1 MRRDFRQLSLADG
14 LVVTR
19 KTKDN
24 RLDEIAAFIDWKPI
38 EDLLSEIYAQPRGG
52 YAYPVLS
59 YVRLLLLQQWYDL
72 SDEAL
77 EAAAEDRLSFRR
89 FCGIPLGEPVPDH
102 SSIWRFREQL
112 TKRGLAKRIFDEINV
127 QLDARG
133 LFVRKGTII
142 DATIVDAAPKPPGG
156 DVGEVS
162 QRDPQA
168 GWTKKNGK
176 SRFGYKGHVALDEGS
191 ELILETIFT
200 SADVHDSQACDALTQ
215 GDEAAVYADKAYDD
229 AERRERLK
237 QAGIKPRIMHKA
249 KRNKPLTHW
258 QKALN
263 KAISPIRA
271 AVERRFGTLKRSYGW
286 RRVRYIGLARNA
298 THLDFLATAMNLRR
312 ALVLTA
318 A

>member
-1 MRRDFRQLSLADG
+1 M
-14 LVVTR
+14 
-19 KTKDN
+19 
-24 RLDEIAAFIDWKPI
+24 
-38 EDLLSEIYAQPRGG
+38 
-52 YAYPVLS
+52 
-59 YVRLLLLQQWYDL
+59 
-72 SDEAL
+72 
-77 EAAAEDRLSFRR
+77 
-89 FCGIPLGEPVPDH
+89 PDH

-112 TKRGLAKRIFDEINV
+112 TTRGLAKRIFDEINI

-142 DATIVDAAPKPPGG
+142 DATIVAAAPKPPGG

-162 QRDPQA
+162 ERDPQA

-191 ELILETIFT
+191 ELILETILT
-200 SADVHDSQACDALTQ
+200 SADVHDSRACDALVQ
-215 GDEAAVYADKAYDD
+215 SDEAAVYADKAYDD
-229 AERRERLK
+229 AERRERLRR
-237 QAGIKPRIMHKA
+237 AGIEPRIMHKA

-258 QKALN
+258 QKTMN
-263 KAISPIRA
+263 KAISPIRT
-271 AVERRFGTLKRSYGW
+271 AVERCFGTLKRSYGW
-286 RRVRYIGLARNA
+286 CRVRYIGLARNA

>member
-24 RLDEIAAFIDWKPI
+24 RLEEIASFVDWELI
-38 EDLLSEIYAQPRGG
+38 EAMLSEIYARPRGG
-52 YAYPVLS
+52 SAYPVLC

-77 EAAAEDRLSFRR
+77 ESAAEDRLSFRR

-112 TKRGLAKRIFDEINV
+112 TRHGLSKRIFDEINT

-142 DATIVDAAPKPPGG
+142 DATIVEAAVKPPGG
-156 DVGEVS
+156 DVGEIS
-162 QRDPQA
+162 ERDPQA

-191 ELILETIFT
+191 ELILETILT
-200 SADVHDSQACDALTQ
+200 SADVHDSQACDALVQ

-229 AERRERLK
+229 AARREQLK
-237 QAGIKPRIMHKA
+237 QAGIQDRIMHKA
-249 KRNKPLTHW
+249 KRNKPLVAW
-258 QKALN
+258 QKSMN
-263 KAISPIRA
+263 KAISPIRS
-271 AVERRFGTLKRSYGW
+271 AVERCFGTLKRSYGW
-286 RRVRYIGLARNA
+286 CRVRYLGLARNA
-298 THLDFLATAMNLRR
+298 THLDFLAAAMNLRR